1 MRKNIIAP
9 SLCPQSRSFV
19 TCQKNKRMKIALFS
33 EYYHA
38 KTIEC
43 MAEVMAYCQNHQH
56 EFTLVENMASH
67 FESHQGALA
76 YFDPQQTLS
85 PDFDYLFSFGGDGT
99 LLRSVTVVQDSE
111 IPILGINTGHLG
123 FLTSLQ
129 KEELHYG
136 LDLFFAQKF
145 SLVKRSLLS
154 LETEK
159 KIESLAKLPFA
170 LNEITLSR
178 KNTTAMLN
186 IQTAVN
192 EVPLTTYWSDG
203 LIIATP
209 TGSTGYSLSSGGPIL
224 TPETQS
230 WVLNPIAPHNI
241 NMRPLIISDKARLK
255 INVTSR
261 EEAFLVSL
269 DSRLYSVSNDN
280 TLYIKKAPFK
290 VFTVELEGHF
300 FFKTLREKLF
310 WGQDTRNTQ

>member
-1 MRKNIIAP
+1 MP
-9 SLCPQSRSFV
+9 STLKFCNLPQ
-19 TCQKNKRMKIALFS
+19 QKMRMKIALFS
-33 EYYHA
+33 EYDHP

-43 MAEVMAYCQNHQH
+43 MAAVIDFCRQQQH
-56 EFTLVENMASH
+56 EFALVESMATH
-67 FESHQGALA
+67 LKELEEGIA
-76 YFDPQQTLS
+76 YFDPQQPLA

-99 LLRSVTVVQDSE
+99 LLRSVTVVQDTE

-129 KEELHYG
+129 KEELHHG
-136 LDLFFAQKF
+136 LELFFAKKF
-145 SLVKRSLLS
+145 SLIKRSLLC

-159 KIESLAKLPFA
+159 KVALLDQLPFA
-170 LNEITLSR
+170 LNEITISR
-178 KNTTAMLN
+178 KNTTAMLS
-186 IQTAVN
+186 IQTAVD
-192 EVPLTTYWSDG
+192 EAPLTTYWSDG

-224 TPETQS
+224 TPETKS

-241 NMRPLIISDKARLK
+241 NMRPLIISDKASLK

-261 EEAFLVSL
+261 EEVFLVSL
-269 DSRLYSVSNDN
+269 DSRLYSIANDN

-290 VFTVELEGHF
+290 VYTVELEGHF

>member
-1 MRKNIIAP
+1 
-9 SLCPQSRSFV
+9 
-19 TCQKNKRMKIALFS
+19 MKIALFS
-33 EYYHA
+33 EYDHPR
-38 KTIEC
+38 TIEC
-43 MAEVMAYCQNHQH
+43 MAAVITYCKNHKH
-56 EFTLVENMASH
+56 EFALVKNMAPH
-67 FESHQGALA
+67 FKDHPSTLT

-85 PDFDYLFSFGGDGT
+85 ADFDYLFSFGGDGT
-99 LLRSVTVVQDSE
+99 LLRSVIVVQDSE

-129 KEELHYG
+129 KEELQDG
-136 LDLFFAQKF
+136 LDLFFSEKF
-145 SLVKRSLLS
+145 NLVKRSLLC

-159 KIESLAKLPFA
+159 TIESLAKLPFA
-170 LNEITLSR
+170 LNEITISR

-186 IQTAVN
+186 IETAVN
-192 EVPLTTYWSDG
+192 DVPLTTYWSDG

-241 NMRPLIISDKARLK
+241 NMRPLIISDEAHLK
-255 INVTSR
+255 ISVTSR

-280 TLYIKKAPFK
+280 TLYVKKAPFK
-290 VFTVELEGHF
+290 IFTVELEGHF